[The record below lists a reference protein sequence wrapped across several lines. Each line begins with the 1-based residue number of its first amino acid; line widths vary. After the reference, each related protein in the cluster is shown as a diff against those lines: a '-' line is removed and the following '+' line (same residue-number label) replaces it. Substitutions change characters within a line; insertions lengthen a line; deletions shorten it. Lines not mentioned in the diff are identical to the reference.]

1 MNDRINDKIKYDLE
15 NLKKKKLF
23 YKIMVALVL
32 NSECVAYF
40 EQNTTFLS

>member
-15 NLKKKKLF
+15 NLKKKLF